1 MPILNNSIYIIQHFR
16 KMNIERGGNVMKIF
30 KDRNKQLEL
39 EIELYLNCLQKGANT
54 FLEGVKAYLRDESEH
69 FIERT
74 KMITEQ
80 EKEADEHLVNI
91 KYVLFRYNL
100 IPDLSA
106 DILELMDSM
115 DDINDI
121 AKEILLDLQV
131 IKPKIASSLVDDFG
145 HIAKKSKRAVETLIK
160 AVRIYFT
167 EFKTIEDYIT
177 TVNLFES
184 EADTLLYEL
193 KVKIFDDQMSGSLS
207 EKMVLA
213 SFAAEFAKLSDLAEN
228 IASMLSVF
236 RFKRSI

>member
-1 MPILNNSIYIIQHFR
+1 M
-16 KMNIERGGNVMKIF
+16 KERGFKSMKLF

-54 FLEGVKAYLRDESEH
+54 FLEGVKAYLRNESDH
-69 FIERT
+69 FVKYT
-74 KMITEQ
+74 KMINEL

-106 DILELMDSM
+106 DILEIMDSM
-115 DDINDI
+115 DDINDT

-131 IKPKIASSLVDDFG
+131 IKPQIDVSLADDFG
-145 HIAKKSKRAVETLIK
+145 HIAKKSKRAAETLIK

-177 TVNLFES
+177 RVNLFES
-184 EADTLLYEL
+184 EADMLLHEL
-193 KVKIFDDQMSGSLS
+193 KVKIFNDQLSGSLS
-207 EKMVLA
+207 EKMLL
-213 SFAAEFAKLSDLAEN
+213 SNFAAEFAKLSDLSET
-228 IASMLSVF
+228 IASKLSVF

>member
-1 MPILNNSIYIIQHFR
+1 MVSFIKETPHSVTIRLKELWKRRMI
-16 KMNIERGGNVMKIF
+16 MKLF

-39 EIELYLNCLQKGANT
+39 DIDQYLNCLQKGANT
-54 FLEGVKAYLRDESEH
+54 FLEGVKAYLRGEEEH
-69 FIERT
+69 FEKFT
-74 KMITEQ
+74 QMINDQ
-80 EKEADEHLVNI
+80 EKEADEHLVNV

-131 IKPKIASSLVDDFG
+131 IRPKIDKSLVDDFG
-145 HIAKKSKRAVETLIK
+145 HIAKKSKRACETLIK

-167 EFKTIEDYIT
+167 EFKTIEDYLT
-177 TVNLFES
+177 KVNLFES
-184 EADTLLYEL
+184 EADMLLHEL
-193 KVKIFDDQMSGSLS
+193 KVKIFDDNLEGSLS
-207 EKMVLA
+207 EKMLLS
-213 SFAAEFAKLSDLAEN
+213 SFAAEFAKLSDLAES
-228 IASMLSVF
+228 IASMLSVI

>member
-1 MPILNNSIYIIQHFR
+1 MQHFG
-16 KMNIERGGNVMKIF
+16 KVNIERGGKVMKIF

-54 FLEGVKAYLRDESEH
+54 FLEGVKAYLRDEQEH
-69 FIERT
+69 FIERI
-74 KMITEQ
+74 KMIKEE

-121 AKEILLDLQV
+121 SKEILLDLQV
-131 IKPKIASSLVDDFG
+131 IKPKIHPSLVDDFG
-145 HIAKKSKRAVETLIK
+145 HIAKKSKRAAETLIE

-167 EFKTIEDYIT
+167 EFQTIEDYIT
-177 TVNLFES
+177 KVNLFES
-184 EADTLLYEL
+184 EADMLLHEL
-193 KVKIFDDQMSGSLS
+193 KVKIFDDKLIGSLS
-207 EKMVLA
+207 EKMLL
-213 SFAAEFAKLSDLAEN
+213 SNFAVEFAKLSDLAETV
-228 IASMLSVF
+228 ASMLSVF

>member
-1 MPILNNSIYIIQHFR
+1 M
-16 KMNIERGGNVMKIF
+16 ERGEKVMKIF

-39 EIELYLNCLQKGANT
+39 EIELYLNSLQKGANT
-54 FLEGVKAYLRDESEH
+54 FLEGVKAYLRDETEH
-69 FIERT
+69 FVERT
-74 KMITEQ
+74 KMIKEQ

-121 AKEILLDLQV
+121 AKEVLLDLQV
-131 IKPKIASSLVDDFG
+131 IRPKINPPLIDDFG

-167 EFKTIEDYIT
+167 EYKTIEDYIT
-177 TVNLFES
+177 RVNLFES
-184 EADTLLYEL
+184 EADMLLHEL
-193 KVKIFDDQMSGSLS
+193 KVKIFDDKMNGTLS
-207 EKMVLA
+207 EKMLLS
-213 SFAAEFAKLSDLAEN
+213 SFAADFAKLSDLAET
-228 IASMLSVF
+228 IASKLSVF

>member
-1 MPILNNSIYIIQHFR
+1 MR
-16 KMNIERGGNVMKIF
+16 IF

-54 FLEGVKAYLRDESEH
+54 FLEGVKAYLRDETEH
-69 FIERT
+69 FVERIQ
-74 KMITEQ
+74 MITEE

-121 AKEILLDLQV
+121 SKEILLDLQ
-131 IKPKIASSLVDDFG
+131 IMRPKVDASLVDDFG
-145 HIAKKSKRAVETLIK
+145 HIAKKSKKAAETLIK

-167 EFKTIEDYIT
+167 EFKTIEDFIT
-177 TVNLFES
+177 KVNLFES
-184 EADTLLYEL
+184 EADMLLYEL
-193 KVKIFDDQMSGSLS
+193 KVKIFDDQLSCSLS
-207 EKMVLA
+207 EKMVL
-213 SFAAEFAKLSDLAEN
+213 SNFAADFAKLSDLAET
-228 IASMLSVF
+228 IASKLSVF

>member
-1 MPILNNSIYIIQHFR
+1 M
-16 KMNIERGGNVMKIF
+16 EIF

-39 EIELYLNCLQKGANT
+39 EIDLYLNCLQKGANT
-54 FLEGVKAYLRDESEH
+54 FLEGVKAYLRDESKH
-69 FIERT
+69 FIERVQ
-74 KMITEQ
+74 MIKEQ
-80 EKEADEHLVNI
+80 EKEADEHLASI

-121 AKEILLDLQV
+121 SKEILLDLQ
-131 IKPKIASSLVDDFG
+131 IIRPKIDSSLVDDFG
-145 HIAKKSKRAVETLIK
+145 HIAKKSKRAAETLIK

-177 TVNLFES
+177 KVNLFES
-184 EADTLLYEL
+184 EADMLIYEL
-193 KVKIFDDQMSGSLS
+193 KVKIFDDQLSGSLS
-207 EKMVLA
+207 EKMVL
-213 SFAAEFAKLSDLAEN
+213 SNFAADFAKLSDLAET
-228 IASMLSVF
+228 IASKLSVL